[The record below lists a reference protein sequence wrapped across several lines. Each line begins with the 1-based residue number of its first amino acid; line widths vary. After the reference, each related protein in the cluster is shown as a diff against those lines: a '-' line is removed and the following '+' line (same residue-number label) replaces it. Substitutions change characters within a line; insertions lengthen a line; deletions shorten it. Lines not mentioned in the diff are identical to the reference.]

1 MTRTNNAEAHGECTA
16 DEAEQYLKRHP
27 DFLSERPALLAELE
41 LSHET
46 GVATSLIER
55 QVTVL
60 RDQVRYYRNQL
71 NELMEIAQDNDR
83 LAGRFRAL
91 SLAFMDV
98 RDVGSAVHLL
108 ETSLREDFSADYACL
123 LWPAKDMPQAS
134 GGLLA
139 LRRGHINELPDFP
152 KALLDGKPICGRF
165 SSPLMESLFGEHEI
179 RSAALVPVT
188 TTSGMALL
196 AIGCTD
202 EGHFHADQGT
212 IFLEYLGAL
221 LARRLFPAI
230 DA

>member
-1 MTRTNNAEAHGECTA
+1 MTRAKNLEAHSECTA
-16 DEAEQYLKRHP
+16 DEAEQYLRQHP
-27 DFLSERPALLAELE
+27 DFLSNRPGLLAELE
-41 LSHET
+41 LSHDA

-55 QVTVL
+55 QVSVL

-98 RDVGSAVHLL
+98 RDVGSAIHLL
-108 ETSLREDFSADYACL
+108 ETSLREDFLADYACL
-123 LWPAKDMPQAS
+123 LWPTNDMPQS
-134 GGLLA
+134 SRGPLV
-139 LRRGHINELPDFP
+139 LRQGRLEDLPEFP
-152 KALLDGKPICGRF
+152 KALREGKPLCGRF
-165 SSPLMESLFGEHEI
+165 GTVLMESLFGEHEI
-179 RSAALVPVT
+179 GSAALVPVPT
-188 TTSGMALL
+188 AGGMAVL

-221 LARRLFPAI
+221 LARRLFPTVGT
-230 DA
+230 